1 MTSLLIATKFPLDRI
16 TQKVQHF
23 QRNESVAQNQLPKH
37 TMYKQAHTPR
47 YHPVTTLTS
56 DSLVSR
62 TETPTIFSMVYGMTV
77 EEHTERSRQQQ
88 STAQQTAQTTYRRL
102 NNYSCK
108 TLLDWY
114 VRPLDVQNNLKLKC
128 RFAVKSRR

>member
-1 MTSLLIATKFPLDRI
+1 MTSLLFATKFPLDRI
-16 TQKVQHF
+16 TQKVQRF

-37 TMYKQAHTPR
+37 TMYKKAHTRR

-56 DSLVSR
+56 DSR

-114 VRPLDVQNNLKLKC
+114 V
-128 RFAVKSRR
+128 